1 MEART
6 LTFTDLVAQELAE
19 VEARMLSGGEPQPP
33 ELQSAI
39 EQLLSSGGKRLRP
52 ILVLLSGGLLGADR
66 ERTVT
71 LAAAIE
77 LLHTAT
83 LVHDDMIDGSLLR
96 RGYPTLNAKW
106 DGGATVLMGDYVFA
120 LAALYAAETGSLPI
134 MESFAKTLSTI
145 VGGELTQIFGSSS
158 GDMRK
163 DYFNRVYAKTG
174 SLFELA
180 TKGSALL
187 AESEL
192 SVLRPMREF
201 GRQLGIAFQIV
212 DDILDFTGDLEQV
225 GKPVASD
232 LRHGLITLPT
242 ICHLESHPED
252 AEQVELLTR
261 GALSAEREA
270 RLIESIRASGAVEAA
285 QEDAADYVAA
295 CEAILAELPAEKPE
309 HQALVDLA
317 QYVLHRT
324 Q

>member
-6 LTFTDLVAQELAE
+6 LTFTDLVREELAE
-19 VEARMLSGGEPQPP
+19 VEGRMISGGDSQHP
-33 ELQSAI
+33 ELRTAI
-39 EQLLSSGGKRLRP
+39 KQLLSSGGKRLRP

-66 ERTVT
+66 QRTIT

-83 LVHDDMIDGSLLR
+83 LVHDDLIDGSLLR

-120 LAALYAAETGSLPI
+120 LAARYAADTGSLAI
-134 MESFAKTLSTI
+134 MENFAETLSTI
-145 VGGELTQIFGSSS
+145 VSGELTQIFGT
-158 GDMRK
+158 GTGNLRV

-180 TKGSALL
+180 TKGAALL
-187 AESEL
+187 AQSEP
-192 SVLRPMREF
+192 SVLRSMQEF

-232 LRHGLITLPT
+232 LRHGLVTLPT
-242 ICHLESHPED
+242 ICHLESQPQDDERI
-252 AEQVELLTR
+252 QKLVQ
-261 GALSAEREA
+261 GVLSADEEA
-270 RLIESIRASGAVEAA
+270 RLIESIRTSGAIEAA
-285 QEDAADYVAA
+285 QAEAADYLAICAA
-295 CEAILAELPAEKPE
+295 IMEELPTDKPE
-309 HQALVDLA
+309 HEALSGLA
-317 QYVLHRT
+317 QYVLHRR